1 MKRREF
7 IALLGGAAAAWPRVA
22 HAQQPRMPVIGY
34 LHPGWP
40 DLSPSLA
47 PFRQGLK
54 EAGFVEGQNLAV
66 EYRWAEDQFDRL
78 PGLAADLV
86 RRQVAVIVA
95 SGGAAPVLAA
105 KAATA
110 TIPIV
115 FQGGVD
121 PVKLGLVASFNRPG
135 GNVTGV
141 SNLSGGLMGTKGVEF
156 LRQLVPGA
164 SSLGMLMNRS
174 NPNAENDLT
183 EAQAAARA
191 LGWKLQVLY
200 AGTEGE
206 IDTAFASL
214 ARQRIGALLVDA
226 DPLFTGRREQL
237 VALAAR
243 YAIPAS
249 YSFREFVVAGGLMS
263 YGASLADSY
272 RQAGGYV
279 GRILKGEKPADLP
292 VEQAVKVELVLNLKT
307 ATSLG
312 LTVPTG
318 LLVRADEVIE

>member
-292 VEQAVKVELVLNLKT
+292 VQQAVKVELVLNLKT